1 MAREILFAEPVF
13 ARWAF
18 DRWVGL
24 VTRHP
29 DHSNALGLLCLWL
42 ESRNVTARIVEPW
55 HHDIAIP
62 SDGFGTGTF
71 NGSTKS
77 LLRLSTS
84 I

>member
-1 MAREILFAEPVF
+1 MACEVLFAEFIPTS
-13 ARWAF
+13 WAI
-18 DRWVGL
+18 DRRVGL
-24 VTRHP
+24 VTRDP
-29 DHSNALGLLCLWL
+29 YNRNAFGILCFWF
-42 ESRNVTARIVEPW
+42 ESRNVTAQIVETW
-55 HHDIAIP
+55 RHDIATL

>member
-1 MAREILFAEPVF
+1 MARKVLFAEPVP
-13 ARWAF
+13 ASWAF
-18 DRWVGL
+18 DRRVGL

-29 DHSNALGLLCLWL
+29 DHGNAIGMLCFWF
-42 ESRNVTARIVEPW
+42 EARNVTARIVEPW
-55 HHDIAIP
+55 HHDIAIL